1 MAVEGKSKKS
11 KEETSDKNTKSK
23 KSVWTFGFPVKSE
36 ETKNTDNYDYIV
48 YNEEEVDQYYEQL
61 LGNLA
66 IVETTWPR

>member
-1 MAVEGKSKKS
+1 MASEGKSKKS
-11 KEETSDKNTKSK
+11 TEETSDKNTKSK